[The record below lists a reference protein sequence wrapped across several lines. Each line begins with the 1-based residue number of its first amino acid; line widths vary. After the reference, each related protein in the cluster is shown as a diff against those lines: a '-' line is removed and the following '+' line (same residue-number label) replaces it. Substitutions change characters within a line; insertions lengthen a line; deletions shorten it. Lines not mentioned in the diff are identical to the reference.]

1 MKAFFK
7 VVLSML
13 LALAMVAPAAA
24 AEEKMVYHV
33 SDIDNAMSALYNVRN
48 HLRASPAA
56 KIVVVANGSG
66 IEFLIEGAK
75 DKNGNPYDIMI
86 EELAAKKVQFRVC
99 NNSLVGHKIDKSKV
113 VQEATIVPSGVAEI
127 GRLQSQE
134 GYGYLKP

>member
-1 MKAFFK
+1 MNVFLKM
-7 VVLSML
+7 VLSML
-13 LALAMVAPAAA
+13 MVFALVAPAAA

-33 SDIDNAMSALYNVRN
+33 SDIDNAMGALYNVRN
-48 HLRASPAA
+48 HLKASPTA

-66 IEFLIEGAK
+66 IGFLIDGAK

-99 NNSLVGHKIDKSKV
+99 NNSLLGYKIDKSTV
-113 VQEATIVPSGVAEI
+113 VPEATIVPSGVAEI

-134 GYGYLKP
+134 GYGSLKP